1 MIAHHTVTRKKGN
14 CAAGIYIYRQLGEAN
29 TSSLKGDSALLPVSA
44 FRLGFINGLMS
55 ESMILKFGAM
65 LIWKEKRS
73 NTITVKGI

>member
-1 MIAHHTVTRKKGN
+1 M
-14 CAAGIYIYRQLGEAN
+14 GIYIYRQLGEAN

-55 ESMILKFGAM
+55 EGMILKFGAM